1 MEELQGESI
10 PSVHGC
16 CECRVVEMVMR
27 HGVRM
32 SHRRTIAVAERCD
45 GGSWVGNRRWHHH
58 GSLLLDRSL
67 VLVLLVLIPIAALLR
82 SVRVVHHRIGHL
94 QNEYKKSTLLIRF
107 TK

>member
-1 MEELQGESI
+1 MEELQGGSI

-32 SHRRTIAVAERCD
+32 SHRRPIAVAERCD
-45 GGSWVGNRRWHHH
+45 GGSWVGSRHHH

-67 VLVLLVLIPIAALLR
+67 VLVLLLVLEPIAALLR

-94 QNEYKKSTLLIRF
+94 QNEYKK
-107 TK
+107 